1 MADTLNERFSSMT
14 VAPVIASVAGAGYN
28 PGLSVKYIW
37 IQSPATN
44 TVPIEFGPT
53 GTVFGTGFQVTPGYT
68 LGPIPIINRDASATF
83 LVFAV
88 AAATAPVR
96 ILEGRN

>member
-1 MADTLNERFSSMT
+1 MADTLNERFS
-14 VAPVIASVAGAGYN
+14 ALPVTSITATVAGAGYN

-44 TVPIEFGPT
+44 TVPISFGPT
-53 GTVFGTGFQVTPGYT
+53 GTVFATGFQVTPGYT

-88 AAATAPVR
+88 AAATAPVL